1 MLGRMLGWL
10 RRWRWL
16 DLQLDWRWRRREV
29 RVDLSSARSEQFL
42 TNVLPAE
49 IAAINK
55 RRRQAEP
62 PRPDIDTETAR
73 DGVIDAVGLALSGG
87 GVRSAAFCLGVLQ
100 AMGQK
105 DLFKRIDYLSTVSGG
120 GYIGSSLSATLTRA
134 GGDFVF
140 TRQPESGQPT
150 ASEIKDTDEVEHI
163 RNYSNYLI
171 PGGLGDIITS
181 VALVLRGL
189 VANLGLV
196 LPAILIGA
204 AITILL
210 NPTVQSLSVPAA
222 KPWLVPDRNFGFTL
236 FLVLVALPAFFGWAL
251 YRSFRKPSALPE
263 YRRWLPWIGAWIVV
277 LLAVVLFLEF
287 QPFVIDAMFRAAE
300 ENGSGTGG
308 SGGLISDVVANWVQ
322 WLAAL
327 TAPVAAIVTFFA
339 TQLGDTISAGAS
351 GSKRSALI
359 AAIAARGVVLVA
371 AAALPLV
378 IWVGYLYLSYW
389 GIPNESKA
397 PVEVTSDEPDRYAH
411 RPGWLSDAVGVVD
424 AWVLGNEPAE
434 PEPNTEDESQ
444 EQQTAEPSSAEAQ
457 TSVSQ
462 PPETPRPWDVI
473 LLYAG
478 SGALILL
485 LALLLK
491 PNANS
496 LHRLYRDRLSKAFL
510 FNPKKP
516 AESEEHELR
525 DLKPPPPEL
534 EPLDIKISELA
545 NVDTPYHLINAALNV
560 QNSDFANRRGRNAD
574 FFMFSPHFIGSE
586 ATGYVQTKLY
596 ESDPPDLDLG
606 TALAISGA
614 AFSSNMGSKSIRV
627 LAPTLA
633 LLNVRLGYWLKN
645 PDFMRFV
652 RNRRLRSA
660 AEAKVR
666 SRPESQ
672 GKSEAELE
680 PLIEAEY
687 QADKKD
693 AGGRF
698 SVKKRPGESR
708 DPRLAPF
715 YLWSEMTGWLD
726 EDGQVIYV
734 TDGGHI
740 ENLGVYELL
749 RRRCKL
755 IIAVDAEADPDL
767 TFPSFVTLQRY
778 ARIDLGVRLSRM
790 PWQEIQT
797 TTKARMGAGAAA
809 KADTEQPKPGGP
821 HIAVG
826 EIDYGLGEDNM
837 GYIIYVKSSLTGDE
851 NDYIKDYAR
860 RHPKYPHETTGD
872 QFFSEEQF
880 EVYRAL
886 GFHAMHAFL
895 GGHDKAVVAEALFA
909 GGGPKRSP
917 KKVTIEDP
925 SLSKISEMLAV

>member
-1 MLGRMLGWL
+1 MLGRILGWL

-16 DLQLDWRWRRREV
+16 DLQLDWRRRRRGV
-29 RVDLSSARSEQFL
+29 REDLSSARSEQFL

-49 IAAINK
+49 IEAINK
-55 RRRQAEP
+55 RRREAEP
-62 PRPDIDTETAR
+62 WRPDIDAETTGN
-73 DGVIDAVGLALSGG
+73 GVIEAVGLALSGG

-105 DLFKRIDYLSTVSGG
+105 DLFRRIDYLSTVSGG
-120 GYIGSSLSATLTRA
+120 GYIGSSLSATLTQA

-140 TRQPESGQPT
+140 TRSQASGDPSEPT

-171 PGGLGDIITS
+171 LGGFPDIITS

-196 LPAILIGA
+196 LPVILIGA
-204 AITILL
+204 AITIYA
-210 NPTVQSLSVPAA
+210 NPTVQSLSEPSFWGAE
-222 KPWLVPDRNFGFTL
+222 PPSYVPDRNFGFTI
-236 FLVLVALPAFFGWAL
+236 VLAVFALPAFFGWAL
-251 YRSFRKPSALPE
+251 LRSFRKPSALPE
-263 YRRWLPWIGAWIVV
+263 YRRGLPRIGASIVV
-277 LLAVVLFLEF
+277 LLAIVLFFEF
-287 QPFVIDAMFRAAE
+287 QPFMIDAMFRAAE
-300 ENGSGTGG
+300 ENGSNPQS

-327 TAPVAAIVTFFA
+327 TAPVAAIVAFFA
-339 TQLGDTISAGAS
+339 KRLGDTISAGES
-351 GSKRSALI
+351 GSKRSALM

-389 GIPNESKA
+389 GIPDETKA
-397 PVEVTSDEPDRYAH
+397 PPAVEAVNHEPDWYSH
-411 RPGWLSDAVGVVD
+411 RPGWLTGAVGIVD
-424 AWVLGNEPAE
+424 AWVPDNAPADAE
-434 PEPNTEDESQ
+434 QPTGDVADTEKK
-444 EQQTAEPSSAEAQ
+444 
-457 TSVSQ
+457 
-462 PPETPRPWDVI
+462 PPYPWDVI
-473 LLYAG
+473 ILYAG

-485 LALLLK
+485 IALFLK

-516 AESEEHELR
+516 AEGKE
-525 DLKPPPPEL
+525 PPPPEL

-633 LLNVRLGYWLKN
+633 LLNVRLGYWLKS
-645 PDFMRFV
+645 PGFMRFV
-652 RNRRLRSA
+652 RNRPARSA
-660 AEAKVR
+660 AEMEVR

-680 PLIEAEY
+680 PLIEAVY
-687 QADKKD
+687 RANKKNT
-693 AGGRF
+693 GGRF
-698 SVKKRPGESR
+698 SATKRPAESR
-708 DPRLAPF
+708 DPRLAPL
-715 YLWSEMTGWLD
+715 YLLREMFGRLH
-726 EDGQVIYV
+726 ENGQVVYV

-749 RRRCKL
+749 RRRCRL

-797 TTKARMGAGAAA
+797 TTKAWMGAGSPA
-809 KADTEQPKPGGP
+809 KAVSEPHRPSEGP
-821 HIAVG
+821 HVAVG
-826 EIDYGLGEDNM
+826 EIDYGLGEDNK
-837 GYIIYVKSSLTGDE
+837 GYIVYVKSSLTGDE

-886 GFHAMHAFL
+886 GFHAMHEFL
-895 GGHDKAVVAEALFA
+895 DDRDKAVVAKALFA
-909 GGGPKRSP
+909 RGGPDRPPKR
-917 KKVTIEDP
+917 VTIKDP
-925 SLSKISEMLAV
+925 SLSKISEMLGV